1 MRKVFVAGIGGGIV
15 VAVIVVEDC
24 VEIDDRSIICFKTFE
39 ILSLA
44 IEPRS
49 ALSCPGVQY
58 SYT

>member
-39 ILSLA
+39 ILSL
-44 IEPRS
+44 
-49 ALSCPGVQY
+49 
-58 SYT
+58 SY